1 MDLINQKIT
10 HKVFGE
16 GSIVSHDDS
25 LITVDFNNE
34 TKVFVYPDA
43 IGDFITLKDEELA
56 QSMKKVVRQLK
67 SEEEEL
73 KKEEKEERK
82 QKLIKKNQKR
92 KLKNRRLHE
101 SSQAVFWLDEEEQED
116 IFETWEIGTG
126 TVQSGAN
133 KGQPS
138 RAARLRPNSA
148 VILTARSEEQDEVER
163 RILGLYMVTE
173 VFSGNISDDGTVPA
187 HEKYRIKLTEEE
199 SEKMLFWNYYI
210 NKNYPNRT
218 TWNSGKYRYFDNVWA
233 AQMLKDIIDMRTDPE
248 EVEEAEKFLNY
259 FLQMNALEAEDVT
272 EASGA
277 LKQ

>member
-1 MDLINQKIT
+1 M
-10 HKVFGE
+10 
-16 GSIVSHDDS
+16 
-25 LITVDFNNE
+25 
-34 TKVFVYPDA
+34 
-43 IGDFITLKDEELA
+43 
-56 QSMKKVVRQLK
+56 
-67 SEEEEL
+67 
-73 KKEEKEERK
+73 
-82 QKLIKKNQKR
+82 
-92 KLKNRRLHE
+92 
-101 SSQAVFWLDEEEQED
+101 
-116 IFETWEIGTG
+116 
-126 TVQSGAN
+126 
-133 KGQPS
+133 
-138 RAARLRPNSA
+138 
-148 VILTARSEEQDEVER
+148 
-163 RILGLYMVTE
+163 
-173 VFSGNISDDGTVPA
+173 PA

>member
-101 SSQAVFWLDEEEQED
+101 SLQEQFKVAQTKD
-116 IFETWEIGTG
+116 
-126 TVQSGAN
+126 S
-133 KGQPS
+133 
-138 RAARLRPNSA
+138 L
-148 VILTARSEEQDEVER
+148 VER
-163 RILGLYMVTE
+163 RVYVRT
-173 VFSGNISDDGTVPA
+173 A
-187 HEKYRIKLTEEE
+187 R
-199 SEKMLFWNYYI
+199 LFLQLDL
-210 NKNYPNRT
+210 KSKT
-218 TWNSGKYRYFDNVWA
+218 K
-233 AQMLKDIIDMRTDPE
+233 LKDVSLVYTWLQKYSLETSVMTVLCQHMKNTE
-248 EVEEAEKFLNY
+248 LN
-259 FLQMNALEAEDVT
+259 
-272 EASGA
+272 
-277 LKQ
+277 